1 MLHIMKRNGSTAA
14 QARAER
20 KPAARPKRAARQTG
34 GAQARDQLLGSL
46 GALVR
51 ALREERRMTR
61 RQLAP
66 APGVVKIRLIGEMA
80 DISRAAG
87 LLTEA
92 GAEVLAASGPRPN
105 RYDPGVRVHLTIR
118 LPGGEDR

>member
-1 MLHIMKRNGSTAA
+1 
-14 QARAER
+14 
-20 KPAARPKRAARQTG
+20 
-34 GAQARDQLLGSL
+34 
-46 GALVR
+46 
-51 ALREERRMTR
+51 
-61 RQLAP
+61 
-66 APGVVKIRLIGEMA
+66 VVKIRLTGEMA

-92 GAEVLAASGPRPN
+92 GAEVLDASGPRPN